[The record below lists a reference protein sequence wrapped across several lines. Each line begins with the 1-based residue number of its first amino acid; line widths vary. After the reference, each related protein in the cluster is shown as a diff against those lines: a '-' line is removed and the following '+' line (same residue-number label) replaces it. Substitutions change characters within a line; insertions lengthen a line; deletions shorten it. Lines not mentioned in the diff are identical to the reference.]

1 MIQSITDIGVTE
13 HWYQLEMGSSV
24 QLQQQLDAERIQ
36 STLVWEALE
45 QSEQDQEKAE
55 QERAECEAQLE
66 VALQEL
72 ARLQALWIPW

>member
-72 ARLQALWIPW
+72 ARLQAL

>member
-36 STLVWEALE
+36 SALVREALE
-45 QSEQDQEKAE
+45 QSEQDRE
-55 QERAECEAQLE
+55 
-66 VALQEL
+66 
-72 ARLQALWIPW
+72 